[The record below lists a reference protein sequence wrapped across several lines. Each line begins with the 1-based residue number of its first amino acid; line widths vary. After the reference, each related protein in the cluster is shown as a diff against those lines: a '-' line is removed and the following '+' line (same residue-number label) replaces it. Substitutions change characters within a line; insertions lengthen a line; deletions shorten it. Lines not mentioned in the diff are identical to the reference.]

1 MKFYKILALT
11 IVTIMALNSCKA
23 LKPKWVD
30 TRNVPTDARERARKN
45 IEEGRG
51 VTFGSLGNKKTTY
64 QFSSSNPMWRASL
77 EVLDFI
83 PLTTVDY
90 SGGVIITDWYND
102 NAGNDAIKV
111 TVRFLSNEVRTNSIK
126 VVVHKK
132 TCDNNQNCATNKIDS
147 KIEEELVTSILK
159 LAAKFEKKK
168 NKKKLVIKWKDS
180 IFYLLRKNGVR
191 FLKIKI
197 YTDQNLPKSF
207 IV

>member
-1 MKFYKILALT
+1 MFLADNSTILPKLCYFFIISYFILKNLMKFYKFLALS
-11 IVTIMALNSCKA
+11 IIAIMALNSCKA

-147 KIEEELVTSILK
+147 KIEEELVVSILK
-159 LAAKFEKKK
+159 LAAKFEKEKKTKK
-168 NKKKLVIKWKDS
+168 N
-180 IFYLLRKNGVR
+180 
-191 FLKIKI
+191 
-197 YTDQNLPKSF
+197 
-207 IV
+207 

>member
-1 MKFYKILALT
+1 MKFYKLLALT
-11 IVTIMALNSCKA
+11 IIAILALNSCKA

-51 VTFGSLGNKKTTY
+51 GSLGNLGNRKTTY

-159 LAAKFEKKK
+159 LAAKFEKETKTKK
-168 NKKKLVIKWKDS
+168 N
-180 IFYLLRKNGVR
+180 
-191 FLKIKI
+191 
-197 YTDQNLPKSF
+197 
-207 IV
+207 

>member
-1 MKFYKILALT
+1 MKFYKFLALS
-11 IVTIMALNSCKA
+11 IIAIMALNSCKA

-132 TCDNNQNCATNKIDS
+132 TCDQNQNCATNKIDS
-147 KIEEELVTSILK
+147 QIEEELVTSILK
-159 LAAKFEKKK
+159 LAAKFEKETKTKK
-168 NKKKLVIKWKDS
+168 N
-180 IFYLLRKNGVR
+180 
-191 FLKIKI
+191 
-197 YTDQNLPKSF
+197 
-207 IV
+207 

>member
-1 MKFYKILALT
+1 MFLADNSTILPKLCYFFIISYFILKNLMKFYKFLALS
-11 IVTIMALNSCKA
+11 IIAIMALNSCKA

-159 LAAKFEKKK
+159 LAAKFEKEKKTKK
-168 NKKKLVIKWKDS
+168 N
-180 IFYLLRKNGVR
+180 
-191 FLKIKI
+191 
-197 YTDQNLPKSF
+197 
-207 IV
+207 

>member
-1 MKFYKILALT
+1 MKFYKFLVLSI
-11 IVTIMALNSCKA
+11 ITIMALSSCKA

-30 TRNVPTDARERARKN
+30 ARKVPTDARERAKKN
-45 IEEGRG
+45 VEEGRG
-51 VTFGSLGNKKTTY
+51 VSFGSLGNKKTTY

-102 NAGNDAIKV
+102 NAGSDAIKV

-132 TCDNNQNCATNKIDS
+132 SCDNNQNCATNKIDS
-147 KIEEELVTSILK
+147 KIEEELITSILK
-159 LAAKFEKKK
+159 LAAKFEKETKTKK
-168 NKKKLVIKWKDS
+168 N
-180 IFYLLRKNGVR
+180 
-191 FLKIKI
+191 
-197 YTDQNLPKSF
+197 
-207 IV
+207 

>member
-1 MKFYKILALT
+1 MFLADNSTIPPKLCYFFIISYFILKNLMKFYKFLALS
-11 IVTIMALNSCKA
+11 IIAIMALNSCKA

-45 IEEGRG
+45 VEEGRG
-51 VTFGSLGNKKTTY
+51 VSFGSLGNKKTTY

-132 TCDNNQNCATNKIDS
+132 TCDQNQNCATNKIDS
-147 KIEEELVTSILK
+147 QIEEELVTSILK
-159 LAAKFEKKK
+159 LAAKFEKETKTKK
-168 NKKKLVIKWKDS
+168 N
-180 IFYLLRKNGVR
+180 
-191 FLKIKI
+191 
-197 YTDQNLPKSF
+197 
-207 IV
+207 

>member
-1 MKFYKILALT
+1 
-11 IVTIMALNSCKA
+11 MALNSCKA

-45 IEEGRG
+45 VEEGRG
-51 VTFGSLGNKKTTY
+51 VSFGSLGNKKTTY

-159 LAAKFEKKK
+159 LAAKFDKEKKTKK
-168 NKKKLVIKWKDS
+168 N
-180 IFYLLRKNGVR
+180 
-191 FLKIKI
+191 
-197 YTDQNLPKSF
+197 
-207 IV
+207 

>member
-1 MKFYKILALT
+1 MKFLKFLALT
-11 IVTIMALNSCKA
+11 IITIMALNSCKA

-45 IEEGRG
+45 VEEGRG
-51 VTFGSLGNKKTTY
+51 VSFGSLGNKKTTY

-132 TCDNNQNCATNKIDS
+132 TCDNKQNCATNKIDS
-147 KIEEELVTSILK
+147 KIEEELVVSILK
-159 LAAKFEKKK
+159 LAAKFEKEKKTKK
-168 NKKKLVIKWKDS
+168 N
-180 IFYLLRKNGVR
+180 
-191 FLKIKI
+191 
-197 YTDQNLPKSF
+197 
-207 IV
+207 

>member
-1 MKFYKILALT
+1 MKFFKFLALT
-11 IVTIMALNSCKA
+11 IITIMALNSCKS

-45 IEEGRG
+45 VEEGRG
-51 VTFGSLGNKKTTY
+51 VSFGSLGNKKTTY

-159 LAAKFEKKK
+159 LAAKFDKEKKTKK
-168 NKKKLVIKWKDS
+168 N
-180 IFYLLRKNGVR
+180 
-191 FLKIKI
+191 
-197 YTDQNLPKSF
+197 
-207 IV
+207 

>member
-11 IVTIMALNSCKA
+11 IIAIIALNSCKA

-45 IEEGRG
+45 VEEGRG
-51 VTFGSLGNKKTTY
+51 VSFGSLGNKKTTY

-159 LAAKFEKKK
+159 LAAKFDKEKKTKK
-168 NKKKLVIKWKDS
+168 N
-180 IFYLLRKNGVR
+180 
-191 FLKIKI
+191 
-197 YTDQNLPKSF
+197 
-207 IV
+207 

>member
-1 MKFYKILALT
+1 MKFCKFLALS
-11 IVTIMALNSCKA
+11 IVAIMALNSCKA

-45 IEEGRG
+45 VEEGRG
-51 VTFGSLGNKKTTY
+51 VSFGSLGNKKTTY
-64 QFSSSNPMWRASL
+64 QFSSSNPMGRASL

-132 TCDNNQNCATNKIDS
+132 TCDNKQNCATNKIDS
-147 KIEEELVTSILK
+147 KIEEELVVSILK
-159 LAAKFEKKK
+159 LAAKFEKEKKTKK
-168 NKKKLVIKWKDS
+168 N
-180 IFYLLRKNGVR
+180 
-191 FLKIKI
+191 
-197 YTDQNLPKSF
+197 
-207 IV
+207 

>member
-1 MKFYKILALT
+1 MKFYKLLALT
-11 IVTIMALNSCKA
+11 IIAILALNSCKA

-45 IEEGRG
+45 VEEGRG
-51 VTFGSLGNKKTTY
+51 VSLGNLGNRKTTY

-159 LAAKFEKKK
+159 LAAKFEKETKIKK
-168 NKKKLVIKWKDS
+168 N
-180 IFYLLRKNGVR
+180 
-191 FLKIKI
+191 
-197 YTDQNLPKSF
+197 
-207 IV
+207 

>member
-1 MKFYKILALT
+1 MKFYKFLALS
-11 IVTIMALNSCKA
+11 IIAIMALNSCKA

-45 IEEGRG
+45 VEEGRG
-51 VTFGSLGNKKTTY
+51 VSFGSLGNKKTTY

-132 TCDNNQNCATNKIDS
+132 TCDNKQNCATNKIDS
-147 KIEEELVTSILK
+147 KIEEELVVSILK
-159 LAAKFEKKK
+159 LAAKFEKEKKTKK
-168 NKKKLVIKWKDS
+168 N
-180 IFYLLRKNGVR
+180 
-191 FLKIKI
+191 
-197 YTDQNLPKSF
+197 
-207 IV
+207 

>member
-1 MKFYKILALT
+1 MKFYKFLALS
-11 IVTIMALNSCKA
+11 IVAIMALNSCKA

-45 IEEGRG
+45 VEEGRG
-51 VTFGSLGNKKTTY
+51 VSFGSLGNKKTTY

-111 TVRFLSNEVRTNSIK
+111 TVRFLSNEVRTNGIK

-132 TCDNNQNCATNKIDS
+132 TCDNNRNCATNKIDS
-147 KIEEELVTSILK
+147 KIEEELVTSILN
-159 LAAKFEKKK
+159 LAARFEKETKTKK
-168 NKKKLVIKWKDS
+168 N
-180 IFYLLRKNGVR
+180 
-191 FLKIKI
+191 
-197 YTDQNLPKSF
+197 
-207 IV
+207 

>member
-1 MKFYKILALT
+1 MKFYKFLALSV
-11 IVTIMALNSCKA
+11 IAIMALNSCKA

-132 TCDNNQNCATNKIDS
+132 TCDNKQNCATNKIDS
-147 KIEEELVTSILK
+147 KIEEELVVSILK
-159 LAAKFEKKK
+159 LAAKFEKEKKTKK
-168 NKKKLVIKWKDS
+168 N
-180 IFYLLRKNGVR
+180 
-191 FLKIKI
+191 
-197 YTDQNLPKSF
+197 
-207 IV
+207 

>member
-1 MKFYKILALT
+1 MKFFKFLALT
-11 IVTIMALNSCKA
+11 IIAIIALNSCKA

-30 TRNVPTDARERARKN
+30 TRKIPTDARERAKKN

-51 VTFGSLGNKKTTY
+51 VTLGSLGNRKTTY

-111 TVRFLSNEVRTNSIK
+111 TVRFLSNEVRTNSLK

-159 LAAKFEKKK
+159 LAAKFEKETKTKK
-168 NKKKLVIKWKDS
+168 N
-180 IFYLLRKNGVR
+180 
-191 FLKIKI
+191 
-197 YTDQNLPKSF
+197 
-207 IV
+207 

>member
-1 MKFYKILALT
+1 MKFFKFLALT
-11 IVTIMALNSCKA
+11 IIAIMVLNSCKA

-45 IEEGRG
+45 VEEGRG
-51 VTFGSLGNKKTTY
+51 VSFGSLGNKKTTY

-159 LAAKFEKKK
+159 LAAKFEKEKKTKK
-168 NKKKLVIKWKDS
+168 N
-180 IFYLLRKNGVR
+180 
-191 FLKIKI
+191 
-197 YTDQNLPKSF
+197 
-207 IV
+207 

>member
-1 MKFYKILALT
+1 MKFYKFLALSV
-11 IVTIMALNSCKA
+11 IAIMALNSCKA

-45 IEEGRG
+45 VEEGRG
-51 VTFGSLGNKKTTY
+51 VSFGSLGNKKTTY

-132 TCDNNQNCATNKIDS
+132 TCDNNRNCATNKIDS
-147 KIEEELVTSILK
+147 KIEEELVTSILN
-159 LAAKFEKKK
+159 LAARFEKESKTKK
-168 NKKKLVIKWKDS
+168 N
-180 IFYLLRKNGVR
+180 
-191 FLKIKI
+191 
-197 YTDQNLPKSF
+197 
-207 IV
+207 

>member
-1 MKFYKILALT
+1 MKFYKFLALSV
-11 IVTIMALNSCKA
+11 IAIMALNSCKA

-45 IEEGRG
+45 VEEGRG
-51 VTFGSLGNKKTTY
+51 VSFGSLGNKKTTY

-132 TCDNNQNCATNKIDS
+132 TCDNKQNCATNKIDS
-147 KIEEELVTSILK
+147 KIEEELVVSILK
-159 LAAKFEKKK
+159 LAAKFEKEKKTKK
-168 NKKKLVIKWKDS
+168 N
-180 IFYLLRKNGVR
+180 
-191 FLKIKI
+191 
-197 YTDQNLPKSF
+197 
-207 IV
+207 

>member
-1 MKFYKILALT
+1 MKFFKFLALT
-11 IVTIMALNSCKA
+11 IIAIMALNSCKA

-45 IEEGRG
+45 VEEGRG
-51 VTFGSLGNKKTTY
+51 VSFGSLGNKKTTY

-132 TCDNNQNCATNKIDS
+132 TCDNNQNRATNKIDS

-159 LAAKFEKKK
+159 LAAKFEKEKKTKK
-168 NKKKLVIKWKDS
+168 N
-180 IFYLLRKNGVR
+180 
-191 FLKIKI
+191 
-197 YTDQNLPKSF
+197 Q
-207 IV
+207 

>member
-1 MKFYKILALT
+1 
-11 IVTIMALNSCKA
+11 MALNSCKA

-45 IEEGRG
+45 VEEGRG
-51 VTFGSLGNKKTTY
+51 VSLGNLGNRKTTY

-159 LAAKFEKKK
+159 S
-168 NKKKLVIKWKDS
+168 VS
-180 IFYLLRKNGVR
+180 
-191 FLKIKI
+191 
-197 YTDQNLPKSF
+197 YTHLTLPTKA
-207 IV
+207 

>member
-1 MKFYKILALT
+1 MKFYKLLALT
-11 IVTIMALNSCKA
+11 IIAILALNSCKA

-45 IEEGRG
+45 VEEGRG
-51 VTFGSLGNKKTTY
+51 VSLGNLGNRKTTY

-159 LAAKFEKKK
+159 LAAKFEKETKTKK
-168 NKKKLVIKWKDS
+168 ISN
-180 IFYLLRKNGVR
+180 
-191 FLKIKI
+191 
-197 YTDQNLPKSF
+197 
-207 IV
+207 

>member
-1 MKFYKILALT
+1 MKFYKFLALS
-11 IVTIMALNSCKA
+11 IIAIMALNSCKA

-30 TRNVPTDARERARKN
+30 TRNVPTDARERAKKN

-51 VTFGSLGNKKTTY
+51 VTFGSLGNRKTTY

-111 TVRFLSNEVRTNSIK
+111 TVRFLSNEVRTNSLK

-159 LAAKFEKKK
+159 LAAKFEKETKTKK
-168 NKKKLVIKWKDS
+168 N
-180 IFYLLRKNGVR
+180 
-191 FLKIKI
+191 
-197 YTDQNLPKSF
+197 
-207 IV
+207 

>member
-1 MKFYKILALT
+1 MKFYKLLALT
-11 IVTIMALNSCKA
+11 IIAILALNSCKA

-51 VTFGSLGNKKTTY
+51 VTLGNLGNRKTTY

-159 LAAKFEKKK
+159 LAAKFEKETKTKK
-168 NKKKLVIKWKDS
+168 N
-180 IFYLLRKNGVR
+180 
-191 FLKIKI
+191 
-197 YTDQNLPKSF
+197 
-207 IV
+207 

>member
-1 MKFYKILALT
+1 MKFYKLLALT
-11 IVTIMALNSCKA
+11 IIAILALNSCKA

-30 TRNVPTDARERARKN
+30 TRKVPTDARERARKN

-51 VTFGSLGNKKTTY
+51 VSLGNLGNKKTTY

-111 TVRFLSNEVRTNSIK
+111 TVRFLSNEVRTNSLK

-132 TCDNNQNCATNKIDS
+132 TCDNNLNCATNV
-147 KIEEELVTSILK
+147 VTSNLIKDELRSTILRK
-159 LAAKFEKKK
+159 ASLLEKADKKK
-168 NKKKLVIKWKDS
+168 KK
-180 IFYLLRKNGVR
+180 
-191 FLKIKI
+191 
-197 YTDQNLPKSF
+197 
-207 IV
+207 

>member
-1 MKFYKILALT
+1 MKFFKFLALT
-11 IVTIMALNSCKA
+11 IIVIMALNSCKA

-45 IEEGRG
+45 VEEGRG
-51 VTFGSLGNKKTTY
+51 VSFGSLGNKKTTY

-111 TVRFLSNEVRTNSIK
+111 TVRFLSNEVRTNSLK

-159 LAAKFEKKK
+159 LAAKFEKETKTKK
-168 NKKKLVIKWKDS
+168 N
-180 IFYLLRKNGVR
+180 
-191 FLKIKI
+191 
-197 YTDQNLPKSF
+197 
-207 IV
+207 

>member
-1 MKFYKILALT
+1 MKFYKFLALS
-11 IVTIMALNSCKA
+11 IIAIMALNSCKA

-159 LAAKFEKKK
+159 LAAKFEKEKKTKK
-168 NKKKLVIKWKDS
+168 N
-180 IFYLLRKNGVR
+180 
-191 FLKIKI
+191 
-197 YTDQNLPKSF
+197 
-207 IV
+207 

>member
-1 MKFYKILALT
+1 MFLADNSTILPKLCYFFIISYFILKNLMKFYKFLALS
-11 IVTIMALNSCKA
+11 IIAIMALNSCKA

-45 IEEGRG
+45 VEEGRG
-51 VTFGSLGNKKTTY
+51 VSFGSLGNKKTTY

-132 TCDNNQNCATNKIDS
+132 TCDNKQNCATNKIDS
-147 KIEEELVTSILK
+147 KIEEELVVSILK
-159 LAAKFEKKK
+159 LAAKFEKEKKTKK
-168 NKKKLVIKWKDS
+168 N
-180 IFYLLRKNGVR
+180 
-191 FLKIKI
+191 
-197 YTDQNLPKSF
+197 
-207 IV
+207 

>member
-1 MKFYKILALT
+1 MKFYKFLALS
-11 IVTIMALNSCKA
+11 IVAIMALNSCKA

-45 IEEGRG
+45 VEEGRG
-51 VTFGSLGNKKTTY
+51 VSFGSLGNKKTTY

-132 TCDNNQNCATNKIDS
+132 TCDNNRNCATNKIDS
-147 KIEEELVTSILK
+147 KIEEELVTSILN
-159 LAAKFEKKK
+159 LAARFEKETKTKK
-168 NKKKLVIKWKDS
+168 N
-180 IFYLLRKNGVR
+180 
-191 FLKIKI
+191 
-197 YTDQNLPKSF
+197 
-207 IV
+207 

>member
-1 MKFYKILALT
+1 MKFYKLLALT
-11 IVTIMALNSCKA
+11 IIAILALNSCKA

-30 TRNVPTDARERARKN
+30 TRKVPTDARERARKN

-51 VTFGSLGNKKTTY
+51 VSLGNLGNKKTTY

-126 VVVHKK
+126 VTVHRKRCSVNQ
-132 TCDNNQNCATNKIDS
+132 TCKV
-147 KIEEELVTSILK
+147 ELFKSRIQQELIASILRE
-159 LAAKFEKKK
+159 AAILEKQKK
-168 NKKKLVIKWKDS
+168 E
-180 IFYLLRKNGVR
+180 
-191 FLKIKI
+191 
-197 YTDQNLPKSF
+197 
-207 IV
+207 

>member
-1 MKFYKILALT
+1 MKFCKFLALS
-11 IVTIMALNSCKA
+11 IIAIMVLSSCKA

-30 TRNVPTDARERARKN
+30 TRNVPTDARERAKKN

-132 TCDNNQNCATNKIDS
+132 TCDNKQNCATNKIDS
-147 KIEEELVTSILK
+147 KIEEELVVSILK
-159 LAAKFEKKK
+159 LAAKFEKEKKTKK
-168 NKKKLVIKWKDS
+168 N
-180 IFYLLRKNGVR
+180 
-191 FLKIKI
+191 
-197 YTDQNLPKSF
+197 
-207 IV
+207 